1 VENRP
6 EKAPRNPSGRGDSS
20 RKRGRMMP
28 IQSDVFK
35 HADTKKIAENKGTT

>member
-1 VENRP
+1 VENISKSTP
-6 EKAPRNPSGRGDSS
+6 HEPFERGDSS

-35 HADTKKIAENKGTT
+35 HADIK